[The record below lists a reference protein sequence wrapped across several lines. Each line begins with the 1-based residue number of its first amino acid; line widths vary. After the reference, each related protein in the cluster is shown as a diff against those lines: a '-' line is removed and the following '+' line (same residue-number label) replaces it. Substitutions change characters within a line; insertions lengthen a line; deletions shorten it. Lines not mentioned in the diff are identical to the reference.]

1 MKYKK
6 GQKLYKKNNKTNEIE
21 ELYIEDTLYKLSR
34 PIKGK
39 YNYNDEELEYLIAEG
54 IVSDNI
60 EIVKENAI
68 KDLEERFNI
77 KLKEI

>member
-34 PIKGK
+34 PIKCK

-54 IVSDNI
+54 TVSDNI

-68 KDLEERFNI
+68 KDLEKRFNI